1 MSPKIIAQLI
11 RLPNLI
17 ITAVSLCLVF
27 FSLIK
32 PFIIPDN
39 DTEICRLLLIVIL
52 NVLVI
57 MSAGNIY
64 NDLCDRIPDQ
74 LNKPDKRVIDR
85 YIIPIRAKNYYFL
98 LNGLAGILSIYI
110 FIITK
115 NLILFSIFLFSIFA
129 LYIYSKY
136 AKSWVFWGNFIIA
149 ILCTLVFIIIPCAFS
164 DLMVTDLCSNEE
176 ILLPVTIF
184 GTFAFLTTMTREL
197 VKDMEDIK
205 GDMAAHIK
213 TIPISWSKSLVRIY
227 GLTLFASLV
236 ILLLLTGFLV
246 YRSLPWVSLIYI
258 SGLITTTIYCA
269 LKFESARDHSDFSK
283 LSRALKIYIFQGIFL
298 LVFWL

>member
-1 MSPKIIAQLI
+1 
-11 RLPNLI
+11 
-17 ITAVSLCLVF
+17 
-27 FSLIK
+27 
-32 PFIIPDN
+32 
-39 DTEICRLLLIVIL
+39 
-52 NVLVI
+52 